1 MSTMAR
7 ITIDS
12 PPTGAQQTLKSRRW
26 AVLLAAC
33 AGQFLV
39 VLDVSVVNVALPSMR
54 ADIGMSAPGLQWVL
68 NAYTITFAG
77 LMLLG
82 GRAADLFGRKGT
94 FLAGLSLFT
103 LASLAG
109 GLAQEGWQLIA
120 ARAFQGVGAA
130 ILSPASL
137 TILTSSFPDGPA
149 RARAIGTWVAV
160 GAGGGAAGG
169 FVGGVLTE
177 SLSWRWVLL
186 INVPVGAVVLL
197 AAALWLSEHRA
208 QGGRRLDIPGALL
221 VTAGLGSVAYGV
233 VETESVGWSAPQ
245 AAVPLVGGALLL
257 GLFILVESRVRAP
270 LVPLKVFRSGSV
282 SAANAAMLINGAAMF
297 SMWFFLTLY
306 MQNVLGYTPIQ
317 AGLGLVPA
325 SFAIVFGSKL
335 APRLMA
341 RIGARNMAMVGS
353 LSAACGCLWQTQMH
367 ADGSYYFTVLC
378 PSLLIAFGA
387 GFAGTPLATLATT
400 GAPPENTGLMSGLI
414 NTSRTMGGALGLA
427 VLSTIAASR
436 TAGSEEPG
444 ELAAGFAY
452 AFASSAV
459 LLAGAVLVMVGF
471 LPGRC
476 GQRGLAYRLHRPGRA
491 RKNAVDATT
500 DADVDAGAR

>member
-1 MSTMAR
+1 MCSMPQSTADTPLTK
-7 ITIDS
+7 IPQPS
-12 PPTGAQQTLKSRRW
+12 KPRRW

-54 ADIGMSAPGLQWVL
+54 ADLGLSAAGLQWVL

-94 FLAGLSLFT
+94 FLAGLGLFT

-120 ARAFQGVGAA
+120 ARGAQGVGAA
-130 ILSPASL
+130 ILSPATL

-149 RARAIGTWVAV
+149 RARAIGTWTAV

-169 FVGGVLTE
+169 LVGGVLTE
-177 SLSWRWVLL
+177 TLSWRWVLL

-197 AAALWLSEHRA
+197 AAALWLSERRVRT
-208 QGGRRLDIPGALL
+208 GRRLDFPGALL
-221 VTAGLGSVAYGV
+221 VTVGLGATAYGV
-233 VETESVGWSAPQ
+233 VETETVGWGSPQ
-245 AAVPLVGGALLL
+245 ALGPLALGLLLL
-257 GLFILVESRVRAP
+257 GLFVLVESKVRAP
-270 LVPLKVFRSGSV
+270 LVPLGVFRSGSV
-282 SAANAAMLINGAAMF
+282 SASNVAMLVNGAAMF

-306 MQNVLGYTPIQ
+306 MQNVLDYSPVQ

-325 SFAIVFGSKL
+325 SFTIVVGSKI

-341 RIGARNMAMVGS
+341 SAGARNLAMAGS
-353 LSAACGCLWQTQMH
+353 FVSLVGCLWQTRMH
-367 ADGSYYFTVLC
+367 EGGSYPLTVLV
-378 PSLLIAFGA
+378 PSMLIALGA
-387 GFAGTPLATLATT
+387 GLAGTPLATLATT
-400 GAPPENTGLMSGLI
+400 GAPPENAGLMSGLI

-436 TAGSEEPG
+436 TAGSEDPG
-444 ELAAGFAY
+444 ELAAGFAH
-452 AFASSAV
+452 AFAASAG
-459 LLAGAVLVMVGF
+459 LLGVAVLVMLGF

-476 GQRGLAYRLHRPGRA
+476 GQRGLAHRLRRVHR
-491 RKNAVDATT
+491 
-500 DADVDAGAR
+500 